1 MKKQETA
8 DFLGCS
14 IRQLER
20 YTSEN
25 RIGVRYEKGRTRPTP
40 VYDEGEVQTFKDEL
54 ERVIHRPAIERME
67 RPESG
72 VATQNDAALSL
83 LSQTSQLEALTRFII
98 ENVHAT
104 KPDAALPVAEIGPK
118 LLLTL
123 AECQTLTGLSR
134 QTLRAAIDS
143 GDLKAKQIGRAWR
156 IKQNALH
163 EYIEKL

>member
-1 MKKQETA
+1 MKKQEAA

-40 VYDEGEVQTFKDEL
+40 VYDEGEVRAFKDEL

-67 RPESG
+67 RPETG
-72 VATQNDAALSL
+72 VATQNDSDLSL
-83 LSQTSQLEALTRFII
+83 LSQTSQLETLTRFII
-98 ENVHAT
+98 ETVHAT

-143 GDLKAKQIGRAWR
+143 GDLKGRQIGRAWR
-156 IKQNALH
+156 VKRSKL
-163 EYIEKL
+163 ESYIEGL